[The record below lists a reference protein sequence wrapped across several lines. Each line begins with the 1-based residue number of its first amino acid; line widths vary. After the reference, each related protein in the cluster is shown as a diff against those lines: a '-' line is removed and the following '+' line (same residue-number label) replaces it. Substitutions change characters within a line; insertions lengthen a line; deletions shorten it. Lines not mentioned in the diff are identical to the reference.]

1 VCTRHPRAGDDQL
14 EGENIELALGKDKS
28 NVISIPVKQSG
39 GTTRIVARKV
49 LGTPHVEGR
58 LENGL
63 ALILTTTGSFHE
75 HVENKLMRKL
85 DWQEDQRQ
93 TVNVQGNSRHTGEE
107 NDRLQD
113 QYPVYITSLYVTD
126 AGTHRIEKTVK
137 HINWIRD
144 CLVAVPCKQE
154 LAIVCLNGGFSA
166 DFVSMATLAAAMIRR
181 DCSIKYDKQW
191 LDQLKK
197 NYDLA
202 KTDDYQDTGN
212 DSAMVA
218 VFQSVMP
225 LLKQL
230 TCKMWEGLW
239 FSTVV

>member
-1 VCTRHPRAGDDQL
+1 MT
-14 EGENIELALGKDKS
+14 
-28 NVISIPVKQSG
+28 
-39 GTTRIVARKV
+39 
-49 LGTPHVEGR
+49 
-58 LENGL
+58 
-63 ALILTTTGSFHE
+63 
-75 HVENKLMRKL
+75 
-85 DWQEDQRQ
+85 
-93 TVNVQGNSRHTGEE
+93 
-107 NDRLQD
+107 
-113 QYPVYITSLYVTD
+113 
-126 AGTHRIEKTVK
+126 
-137 HINWIRD
+137 
-144 CLVAVPCKQE
+144 
-154 LAIVCLNGGFSA
+154 
-166 DFVSMATLAAAMIRR
+166 TLAAAMIRR

-202 KTDDYQDTGN
+202 KTDEYQDTGN